1 MFIIVNKC
9 ILGGFTLIKKIIIVV
24 LVIIIILSYGVY
36 WAFFDM
42 DRLPKDKF
50 ISEVISPSG
59 EYSIKA
65 YVSESSLSAPAVLGE
80 LNYISK
86 RKKPKNIYWNYRE
99 DYADIKWIDNITVII
114 NGHKLNVLTDT
125 FDFRNR

>member
-1 MFIIVNKC
+1 M
-9 ILGGFTLIKKIIIVV
+9 KKIIIAV
-24 LVIIIILSYGVY
+24 LVVIAILSYGIY

-42 DRLPKDKF
+42 GRLPKDKF
-50 ISEVISPSG
+50 LSEVISPGG

-80 LNYISK
+80 LNFISK
-86 RKKPKNIYWNYRE
+86 RKRPKNIYWNYRE
-99 DYADIKWIDNITVII
+99 DHADIEWVDNFTVII
-114 NGHKLNVLTDT
+114 NGHKLNVLKDT